1 MIGHPVSTQTVLE
14 ETFLPSQPSFLFMLW
29 EALMDV
35 FLFGQI
41 LTQIASLSTL
51 CRERNRT
58 VSGCTDIAWRGTAS
72 GRECRIEGRSPLVRG
87 WETPCSCLMFVR
99 RLCAY
104 ALMPVANDCHCCRE
118 LEELNQKCS
127 NSGLTYYVIILTS
140 ILFEEATSLLRVTK
154 GHLQG
159 LMNENY

>member
-1 MIGHPVSTQTVLE
+1 
-14 ETFLPSQPSFLFMLW
+14 
-29 EALMDV
+29 MDV

-51 CRERNRT
+51 CREQNRT
-58 VSGCTDIAWRGTAS
+58 VSGCTSCILFLRNLLRKRMYNRRQKPKKNT
-72 GRECRIEGRSPLVRG
+72 LVQG

-99 RLCAY
+99 HLCAY
-104 ALMPVANDCHCCRE
+104 ALMPVANECHCCRE
-118 LEELNQKCS
+118 LEELNQKCN
-127 NSGLTYYVIILTS
+127 NSGLTCYVIILMS
-140 ILFEEATSLLRVTK
+140 ILFGAATSLLRVTK